1 MSAFP
6 FLFLTFGTM
15 TLFTAATA
23 HATPKTLFDFPRHRI
38 VSSCIATICHL
49 FVAGFFAWAPA
60 NDAVIALY
68 AVYFGGAILCLPM
81 ALLSVYRAR
90 KLAGVYLTLLM
101 MCGASLGLC
110 VVSTQVDAPVGLRV
124 ALILSCIYM
133 TLHHVVYDLALW
145 WYFFTLDRSMYFMD
159 ETT

>member
-1 MSAFP
+1 
-6 FLFLTFGTM
+6 
-15 TLFTAATA
+15 
-23 HATPKTLFDFPRHRI
+23 
-38 VSSCIATICHL
+38 
-49 FVAGFFAWAPA
+49 
-60 NDAVIALY
+60 
-68 AVYFGGAILCLPM
+68 M
-81 ALLSVYRAR
+81 ALLSVYRGR

-133 TLHHVVYDLALW
+133 TLHHVVYDLTMW
-145 WYFFTLDRSMYFMD
+145 WYFFTIDRSMYFMD